1 MTLEFSETNSGKILL
16 SYEGYKYTYKHPLNK
31 TGFAYKCFKPS
42 CTAFLH
48 LNKAK
53 DTVTSQGG
61 THNHGR
67 ISSVSS
73 VNTPPCTP
81 PPTSQV
87 PGNIQLISGGHRDP
101 PVSTKSAGYQTDP
114 SPLVSIESSCF
125 IDRLADKER
134 ELMQARDK
142 INSLQTTVE
151 LLGNANAAHS
161 KMFADMEKNVMKK
174 LDTRSSNSSTSSK
187 PKILYSVYGD
197 SHVRYIPNVISKQ
210 CDSLVSCNHYTKS
223 GGVFS
228 DISAI
233 LRHVDTP
240 RKNDWAIVMCGCN
253 DIQNYKWNQV
263 KDSLD
268 KIIDK
273 FKTCKLCL
281 VSIPYRYDK
290 AHLNS
295 KIRDV
300 NKVIMDY
307 VKSKNEKV
315 RFLESTEVVIYDDYA
330 LDLLH
335 LGPMGTDKICQK
347 LIEIM
352 TKPVEST
359 SKSRTTSTHVPMKTK
374 SNRRQVGHHTK
385 VPEKRADAGAGQN
398 TAPVPEKPKKKTRRR
413 KPKHTPRN
421 EQRREFMDSRRRD
434 GGGGQR
440 STPATRPQLVFNT
453 GSNLGTDE
461 PQSDDISDVSDS
473 VSIRVYHDILT
484 PKSQHFTKRRR
495 IGHRVSR
502 RASQG
507 GGSRTCRPAS
517 DSNVGTSGRV
527 NLFRSGGSVSG
538 GSSAA
543 VCGGGSVSGGS
554 SAAVCGGGSVNGG
567 SSAAVCGGGSVG
579 GGSSAAVCGG
589 GSVSGGSSAVVCGGG
604 SVGGGSSAAVCGGGS
619 VSGGS
624 SAVVCG
630 GGSVGGGSSAAVC
643 GGGSVKGWSSAAVC
657 GGGSVSG
664 GSSAAVCG
672 GGSVKGWSSAAVC
685 GGGSVGGG
693 SSAAV
698 CGGGSVSGGSSAA
711 VCGGGSV
718 GGGSPA
724 AVCGG
729 GSVGGGSSAVVCGGG
744 FVNSDGVVIAGVAG
758 SGSSLIKDSN
768 SATPS
773 NTSPPR
779 KTFRCVHFNAQSLHP
794 HLHEIQA
801 AINTIDVHAI
811 LISESWLKP
820 SISDNIVQIPGFVLS
835 RNDRPGNKRGGGVA
849 MYVRQDLVHKV
860 VMKSTHSTVT
870 VEESSVELLAVEIT
884 VLSVKILV
892 AVVYKPPNVYNMEE
906 LENLFISC
914 VPMYEHIVVMGDFN
928 INMLNESSSQTL
940 LLKLYPLL
948 T

>member
-398 TAPVPEKPKKKTRRR
+398 TAPVPEKPKKRTRRR

-453 GSNLGTDE
+453 GSNLG
-461 PQSDDISDVSDS
+461 S
-473 VSIRVYHDILT
+473 
-484 PKSQHFTKRRR
+484 
-495 IGHRVSR
+495 
-502 RASQG
+502 
-507 GGSRTCRPAS
+507 
-517 DSNVGTSGRV
+517 
-527 NLFRSGGSVSG
+527 
-538 GSSAA
+538 
-543 VCGGGSVSGGS
+543 
-554 SAAVCGGGSVNGG
+554 
-567 SSAAVCGGGSVG
+567 
-579 GGSSAAVCGG
+579 
-589 GSVSGGSSAVVCGGG
+589 
-604 SVGGGSSAAVCGGGS
+604 
-619 VSGGS
+619 
-624 SAVVCG
+624 
-630 GGSVGGGSSAAVC
+630 
-643 GGGSVKGWSSAAVC
+643 
-657 GGGSVSG
+657 
-664 GSSAAVCG
+664 
-672 GGSVKGWSSAAVC
+672 
-685 GGGSVGGG
+685 
-693 SSAAV
+693 
-698 CGGGSVSGGSSAA
+698 
-711 VCGGGSV
+711 
-718 GGGSPA
+718 
-724 AVCGG
+724 
-729 GSVGGGSSAVVCGGG
+729 
-744 FVNSDGVVIAGVAG
+744 
-758 SGSSLIKDSN
+758 
-768 SATPS
+768 
-773 NTSPPR
+773 
-779 KTFRCVHFNAQSLHP
+779 
-794 HLHEIQA
+794 
-801 AINTIDVHAI
+801 
-811 LISESWLKP
+811 
-820 SISDNIVQIPGFVLS
+820 
-835 RNDRPGNKRGGGVA
+835 RPGNGPKNVSPV
-849 MYVRQDLVHKV
+849 YVNYDYNNRNSPHRNKSFSRKSQGKNEVRSNRTRTHARKV
-860 VMKSTHSTVT
+860 SRIPYSHYGNQEGQYNSRPNHNVFSYPN
-870 VEESSVELLAVEIT
+870 LNLYDPYCYDPYNARPYPW
-884 VLSVKILV
+884 
-892 AVVYKPPNVYNMEE
+892 VYYDYDYGWDCPPLMTNRFFY
-906 LENLFISC
+906 
-914 VPMYEHIVVMGDFN
+914 
-928 INMLNESSSQTL
+928 
-940 LLKLYPLL
+940 
-948 T
+948 